1 MNSKNSSQYSERGKV
16 QDYKEQDCRE
26 KNESKNKSQNKTTD
40 RSENNSQNRS
50 R

>member
-1 MNSKNSSQYSERGKV
+1 MNNKNSNCYGERNKA
-16 QDYKEQDCRE
+16 QDYKEQDCRG
-26 KNESKNKSQNKTTD
+26 KNEDKNKSQNKATD